1 MANPYLNAGCGR
13 LIFPAPRPAHHG
25 LIEESIYSYPFWL
38 NVDRNMQPGVDLT
51 ADLFKYPWPFADNS
65 FDAVLCAHFLEHVP
79 HEIRP
84 AKWNADAQAAFRT
97 AEAWD
102 ERWEVVKNCQ
112 DGWYAI
118 MAEIYRVL
126 SPGGRLYVISPYA
139 WSQGAITDPT
149 HTRYLTEHTF
159 NHSLQPNPDAP
170 FEYNTAGINL
180 RSVHDAKFSISEL
193 YQHLLPADG
202 DLPGVVNAKWQQLVH
217 AMRTQINVVYDI
229 AVTLEA
235 VK

>member
-1 MANPYLNAGCGR
+1 
-13 LIFPAPRPAHHG
+13 
-25 LIEESIYSYPFWL
+25 
-38 NVDRNMQPGVDLT
+38 
-51 ADLFKYPWPFADNS
+51 
-65 FDAVLCAHFLEHVP
+65 
-79 HEIRP
+79 
-84 AKWNADAQAAFRT
+84 
-97 AEAWD
+97 
-102 ERWEVVKNCQ
+102 VVKNCQ

-126 SPGGRLYVISPYA
+126 SPNARLYVISPYG
-139 WSQGAITDPT
+139 WSQGALTDPT

-193 YQHLLPADG
+193 FQHLLPQAG
-202 DLPGVVNAKWQQLVH
+202 DPPAVVDAKWQQMLY
-217 AMRTQINVVYDI
+217 AKQTQINVVYDL